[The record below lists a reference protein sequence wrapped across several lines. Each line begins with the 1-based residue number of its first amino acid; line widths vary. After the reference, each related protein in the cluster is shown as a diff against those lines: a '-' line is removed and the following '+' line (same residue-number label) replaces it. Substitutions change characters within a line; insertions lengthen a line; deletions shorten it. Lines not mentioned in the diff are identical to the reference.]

1 MHKRILDFH
10 RPLLFVLLTTLLFPT
25 IANAADHTA
34 PVGKE
39 QPPAFDRLE
48 DIPPS
53 SDTLGFGY
61 QYTVQA
67 GDDVWLIAVSHGI
80 SMEALVEINGLEA
93 PYWIYPGDKL
103 WVPAAPA
110 EIKRAPTPTP
120 TPEPTATPAPQPTP
134 PSAAP
139 QSIEQAPAPASE
151 EAPAEQGE
159 AAQPEATPLPEAAS
173 QPITP
178 TEPVAVASA
187 PVAPVLSDP
196 AALILNQMNEKRT
209 AYGLP
214 ALTWSAELAAAA
226 QGHAE
231 DCAGRGWGSHT
242 GSDGAHLRTRLARQ
256 GYYPSWASENWANAR
271 SAQHAFD
278 MWWYEGP
285 GGVHYENIMGR
296 NYTQAGVGIAKG
308 GWGYYYIVDFGAP

>member
-25 IANAADHTA
+25 IANAANRTA
-34 PVGKE
+34 PVGNE
-39 QPPAFDRLE
+39 QPPAFDRLDE
-48 DIPPS
+48 IPPS

-61 QYTVQA
+61 QYTVEA

-80 SMEALVEINGLEA
+80 SMEELVKINGLED
-93 PYWIYPGDKL
+93 PFWIYPGDKL
-103 WVPAAPA
+103 WIPAAPA
-110 EIKRAPTPTP
+110 EIKRPPEPTPTP
-120 TPEPTATPAPQPTP
+120 APTPLPPPPVTAPEAAAQPETQASEQAPAAQTDAPLPEATPAPETGSEAITTTQTV
-134 PSAAP
+134 AAD
-139 QSIEQAPAPASE
+139 
-151 EAPAEQGE
+151 
-159 AAQPEATPLPEAAS
+159 L
-173 QPITP
+173 
-178 TEPVAVASA
+178 A
-187 PVAPVLSDP
+187 PVAPVISDA
-196 AALILNQMNEKRT
+196 AALIFNQMNAKRT

-214 ALTWSAELAAAA
+214 ALSWSAELAAAA

-242 GSDGAHLRTRLARQ
+242 GSDGAYLRTRLARQ

-271 SAQHAFD
+271 NAQHAFD

-296 NYTQAGVGIAKG
+296 NYTQAGIGIAKG